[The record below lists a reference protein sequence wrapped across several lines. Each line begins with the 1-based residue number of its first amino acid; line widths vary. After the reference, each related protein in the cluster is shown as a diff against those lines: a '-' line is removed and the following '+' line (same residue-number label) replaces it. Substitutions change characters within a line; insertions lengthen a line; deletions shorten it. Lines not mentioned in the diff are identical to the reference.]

1 MSRRLSLVLKDPKI
15 KTKPKVKFP
24 DELIFLDNIK
34 ENNIKEI
41 KTMLRRTS
49 ANLDINKINDTG
61 IKLIIIL

>member
-41 KTMLRRTS
+41 KTAR
-49 ANLDINKINDTG
+49 IKIG
-61 IKLIIIL
+61 Q